1 MTATAYLPI
10 QYVAKVQ
17 NFVQFSSTTSAL
29 ATALNTA
36 FATAAGFIQVTA
48 DTTTGQ
54 TTNALVVA
62 ADAVVLTV
70 PVNNWI
76 GFNNGVW
83 QQFSPAQMTAMFVQ
97 YFTS

>member
-10 QYVAKVQ
+10 QFVAKVE
-17 NFVQFSSTTSAL
+17 NFVQFSSTSTAL
-29 ATALNTA
+29 ATALNSA
-36 FATAAGFIQVTA
+36 FGATAGFIQVTA
-48 DTTTGQ
+48 DTTTGL

-62 ADAVVLTV
+62 ADTVVLTV
-70 PVNNWI
+70 PVNNWV

-83 QQFSPAQMTAMFVQ
+83 QQFTPSQMTANFVQ